1 MASAFGLVGSGWLS
15 QLIIPI
21 SAVVITCGLLGIAIY
36 FTIKGLGHSF
46 DHLFHKTEPVAP
58 DPTDF
63 ESEAPPDWS
72 GTFWVALVSGLLA
85 TASIVLLYY
94 LRDDPIT
101 ETPVVLER
109 DQSVLENIP
118 DELRED
124 SGQLMEQSKNEGYS
138 PTISSKD
145 YSTRR

>member
-1 MASAFGLVGSGWLS
+1 M
-15 QLIIPI
+15 
-21 SAVVITCGLLGIAIY
+21 GIAIY

-58 DPTDF
+58 DSTDF
-63 ESEAPPDWS
+63 ESEAPSDWS